1 MKNAEDKKAMTKAKL
16 ITAVSEV
23 TGLSKADTVRALD
36 GMLYSIKR
44 ELQQGNTIRIMR
56 LGTFRIFQLKEREG
70 SNPRTG
76 EAMGIPERRIV
87 RFRGGAKLKE
97 DVA

>member
-56 LGTFRIFQLKEREG
+56 LGTFKTFQLKARDG
-70 SNPRTG
+70 YNPRTG
-76 EAMGIPERRIV
+76 EAMKIPEKVIV
-87 RFRGGAKLKE
+87 RFRAGAKLKE
-97 DVA
+97 EVA

>member
-36 GMLYSIKR
+36 GMLYSIKSFNKEIR
-44 ELQQGNTIRIMR
+44 LEL
-56 LGTFRIFQLKEREG
+56 
-70 SNPRTG
+70 
-76 EAMGIPERRIV
+76 
-87 RFRGGAKLKE
+87 
-97 DVA
+97 